1 MNAHLPILIV
11 LPLLLGALLV
21 TLVGLRRPA
30 WAFLPTLLAVSV
42 SAVAA
47 VQALVEVVDGG
58 VLRYALAGWPPPIGI
73 EYVVDPVS
81 GFVATVIVV
90 VSALVL
96 VGTRRMAEREMGHR
110 LGPFYGTVLMMLTGL
125 VGIVLTGDMFNL
137 FVFLEISSLSTY
149 ALIFM
154 GGRKAMMASFRYLI
168 VGTAGGALYLLG
180 VGYLYFTTGTLNM
193 EDMAA
198 RLPNVVESEAV
209 AAGAALIFAGLA
221 VKMALVPLH
230 WWLPDAYNYAP
241 SSVTALVAPIGT
253 KVAAYAM
260 LRMFMTVFPP
270 DYLSREVPIATTI
283 LTLGLVGSIAGGVAA
298 VMEKDLRRALA
309 YSSISQLGL
318 IAAGIGLSSPLA
330 ATAALFHVMAH
341 AVMKASL
348 FLVAANIRYRTA
360 QVRIE
365 RMAGIAGVM
374 PWSLSAFAI
383 AAVSMVGVPPT
394 AGFFS
399 KFYLVQAAFDGDRWI
414 VAGVVLAS
422 SLLTATYMVRF
433 IERVYL
439 ARIPATDAPGLV
451 DADRSAANAVRN
463 ATEMP
468 LDSVA
473 PAVVLAVASVVLGVF
488 NVAIIGRIIGPGL
501 SG

>member
-1 MNAHLPILIV
+1 MTAHLPILIV
-11 LPLLLGALLV
+11 VPLLLGAFLV
-21 TLVGLRRPA
+21 TLAGLRRPS
-30 WAFLPTLLAVSV
+30 WAFAPALVAVSV
-42 SAVAA
+42 SALAA
-47 VQALVEVVDGG
+47 VRALVEVVDGG

-73 EYVVDPVS
+73 EYVVDGVS
-81 GFVATVIVV
+81 GFVAAVIVI

-96 VGTRRMAEREMGHR
+96 VGTRRMAKREMGHR

-154 GGRKAMMASFRYLI
+154 GGPKAMMASFRYLI

-180 VGYLYFTTGTLNM
+180 VGYLYFATGTLNM

-198 RLPNVVESEAV
+198 RLPNVADSEAV

-260 LRMFMTVFPP
+260 LRMFLTVFPP
-270 DYLSREVPIATTI
+270 DFLSGEVPIATTI
-283 LTLGLVGSIAGGVAA
+283 LVLGLVGSIAGGVAA
-298 VMEKDLRRALA
+298 VLEKDLRRVLA

-318 IAAGIGLSSPLA
+318 IATGIGLASPLA

-348 FLVAANIRYRTA
+348 FLVASHIRYRTA

-365 RMAGIAGVM
+365 RMAGIAGMM

-399 KFYLVQAAFDGDRWI
+399 KFYLVQAAFEEGRWMI
-414 VAGVVLAS
+414 AGVVLAG
-422 SLLTATYMVRF
+422 SLLTAAYMVRF

-439 ARIPATDAPGLV
+439 GRIPDDAPGV
-451 DADRSAANAVRN
+451 GDADQRAAHAVRN
-463 ATEMP
+463 ATEVP
-468 LDSVA
+468 LDSLV

-488 NVAIIGRIIGPGL
+488 NVSIIGRIIGPGL
-501 SG
+501 AG